1 MTFETDQH
9 WPEGLVKMF
18 EHIKR
23 NPTFLVGAIS
33 KLLYYI
39 FPAFKFYVRPSSTA
53 DRSNPLPFLVV
64 CTSDGNPV
72 LFVGVRDAGWAD
84 RADLRLRAD
93 EEMRKEFDHLMV
105 DCPIPRLYGLSCLGQ
120 SLCVYRGTKDTC
132 MLEPPPTPRPDRSD
146 ALEPSFL
153 ADQWNLD
160 IMSDKAFATIKKII
174 AEINREV
181 PPVSV

>member
-9 WPEGLVKMF
+9 WPEGLVKIF

-23 NPTFLVGAIS
+23 NPSLMGGAIS

-39 FPAFKFYVRPSSTA
+39 FPGFTFYVTRPSSTA
-53 DRSNPLPFLVV
+53 DRSNPLPFWV
-64 CTSDGNPV
+64 CTDGGPV
-72 LFVGVRDAGWAD
+72 LFVGMRDAGWAD

-105 DCPIPRLYGLSCLGQ
+105 DCPIPRLYGLSLLGQ
-120 SLCVYRGTKDTC
+120 SLRVYRGTKDTG
-132 MLEPPPTPRPDRSD
+132 MLEPPPTPRPDRSH

-174 AEINREV
+174 AEINQEV
-181 PPVSV
+181 PPVPV